1 MVNHEKW
8 LLKRG
13 LHPTQIKVRK
23 DVKLLKKIR
32 LKEVVEFT
40 RVDRNGYESAR
51 PESIVGN
58 CPDKS
63 IMKNLHNETPEVQ
76 RQIIAKANRVAPLYS
91 KGAIQYITNA
101 EDVIYLG
108 RKL

>member
-32 LKEVVEFT
+32 LQEAVEFM
-40 RVDRNGYESAR
+40 RIDRNGYDSAR
-51 PESIVGN
+51 RESIAGT

-91 KGAIQYITNA
+91 KGAVQYITNA
-101 EDVIYLG
+101 EDTVYLG
-108 RKL
+108 RKV